1 MWARW
6 VGEAQRFEVSAPLER
21 FDVVLR
27 ERRMSGSAERRCW
40 RPDGTR
46 RSRCCGVVFWFLSC
60 RGRVGVAPWPGSR
73 RGVGTGR
80 RFCWWWGSLVRFS
93 LVGSI
98 IRRVLSAAHRVFWL
112 ERIAFCA
119 IGGSALSALC
129 RSGRTAFL
137 PFLNGPFQGAWHR
150 AADRCVR
157 SSGRREEERAY
168 RLDESRSPLAS
179 RPSPPCGRRRRSDV
193 HHEST
198 SRANGFGIAAVGCSW
213 YARAGLVDHDGVKV
227 SDKRA

>member
-1 MWARW
+1 MAGRLVGPAAQCGQAGLRRGEERRDSSCLNDRIVWLAICWNGLLSVPMERGGSMWARW

-80 RFCWWWGSLVRFS
+80 RFCWWWGSLVGS
-93 LVGSI
+93 SQASSI
-98 IRRVLSAAHRVFWL
+98 IRRGRSAARRVVRL
-112 ERIAFCA
+112 ERIAFPPSV
-119 IGGSALSALC
+119 GSAFWP
-129 RSGRTAFL
+129 SGRAGGTEVL
-137 PFLNGPFQGAWHR
+137 PSWVAPFPRNDPAGRGWSA
-150 AADRCVR
+150 RC
-157 SSGRREEERAY
+157 G
-168 RLDESRSPLAS
+168 
-179 RPSPPCGRRRRSDV
+179 
-193 HHEST
+193 
-198 SRANGFGIAAVGCSW
+198 
-213 YARAGLVDHDGVKV
+213 RAGLVCQERWCAPA
-227 SDKRA
+227 RAGRR